1 MVGGDER
8 EVQAGNSLHI
18 TVIDSMERQHEGFDQ
33 KSRKSK
39 KDKPP

>member
-8 EVQAGNSLHI
+8 GVQAGNSLDI
-18 TVIDSMERQHEGFDQ
+18 TVIDSMEHQHEGFNQ

-39 KDKPP
+39 NDKPP